1 MLFGKRQSENQPG
14 ESWDRVNGLSEPQMS
29 CTCGMQDMPGQHTL
43 YGCIPRKGHPWLS
56 RGVITEEDSE
66 ASAEEGETSH
76 YYEIMSSVM
85 ERNTRH
91 SAMEDMKRGGGDVVD
106 SANSATSQTLGA
118 PEPPTQDDATP
129 TETPV
134 AVAGLPSV
142 YLMMPRQAEQATHL
156 REAKEIRRSLLAWSR
171 QAIAICSIILVAG
184 VVLTMLAVTLI
195 AKDNCKAVKE
205 I

>member
-1 MLFGKRQSENQPG
+1 MIEELFNLVMALTSLAITLLDPML
-14 ESWDRVNGLSEPQMS
+14 L
-29 CTCGMQDMPGQHTL
+29 
-43 YGCIPRKGHPWLS
+43 
-56 RGVITEEDSE
+56 
-66 ASAEEGETSH
+66 
-76 YYEIMSSVM
+76 
-85 ERNTRH
+85 
-91 SAMEDMKRGGGDVVD
+91 VD
-106 SANSATSQTLGA
+106 SANSATGQTLGA
-118 PEPPTQDDATP
+118 PEPPTQDDAIP

-184 VVLTMLAVTLI
+184 VVLTMLAITLI
-195 AKDNCKAVKE
+195 AKDSCKAVKE

>member
-1 MLFGKRQSENQPG
+1 M
-14 ESWDRVNGLSEPQMS
+14 
-29 CTCGMQDMPGQHTL
+29 
-43 YGCIPRKGHPWLS
+43 
-56 RGVITEEDSE
+56 
-66 ASAEEGETSH
+66 
-76 YYEIMSSVM
+76 
-85 ERNTRH
+85 
-91 SAMEDMKRGGGDVVD
+91 D

-142 YLMMPRQAEQATHL
+142 YLMMPRGQAEQATHL

>member
-1 MLFGKRQSENQPG
+1 MGKLSPRSSVTLHWDCKQLACLGKNLDNWLGVQDTVGDCQQGRQG
-14 ESWDRVNGLSEPQMS
+14 EPSAAAL
-29 CTCGMQDMPGQHTL
+29 
-43 YGCIPRKGHPWLS
+43 
-56 RGVITEEDSE
+56 EEDS
-66 ASAEEGETSH
+66 SLLEED
-76 YYEIMSSVM
+76 SSLLEEVD
-85 ERNTRH
+85 
-91 SAMEDMKRGGGDVVD
+91 SLQVVVD
-106 SANSATSQTLGA
+106 SANSATGQTLGA
-118 PEPPTQDDATP
+118 PEPPTQDDAIP

-184 VVLTMLAVTLI
+184 VVLTMLAITLI
-195 AKDNCKAVKE
+195 AKDSCKAVKE

>member
-1 MLFGKRQSENQPG
+1 MLYTSPHL
-14 ESWDRVNGLSEPQMS
+14 DI
-29 CTCGMQDMPGQHTL
+29 
-43 YGCIPRKGHPWLS
+43 CIL
-56 RGVITEEDSE
+56 
-66 ASAEEGETSH
+66 
-76 YYEIMSSVM
+76 
-85 ERNTRH
+85 
-91 SAMEDMKRGGGDVVD
+91 VD

>member
-1 MLFGKRQSENQPG
+1 
-14 ESWDRVNGLSEPQMS
+14 MS
-29 CTCGMQDMPGQHTL
+29 NFTNL
-43 YGCIPRKGHPWLS
+43 
-56 RGVITEEDSE
+56 
-66 ASAEEGETSH
+66 
-76 YYEIMSSVM
+76 
-85 ERNTRH
+85 
-91 SAMEDMKRGGGDVVD
+91 VD
-106 SANSATSQTLGA
+106 SANSATGQTLGA
-118 PEPPTQDDATP
+118 PEPPTQDDAIP

-184 VVLTMLAVTLI
+184 VVLTMLAITLI
-195 AKDNCKAVKE
+195 AKDSCKAMKE

>member
-1 MLFGKRQSENQPG
+1 MFYVSKFFCLRKCRRRGWKRIPNIH
-14 ESWDRVNGLSEPQMS
+14 GLW
-29 CTCGMQDMPGQHTL
+29 
-43 YGCIPRKGHPWLS
+43 I
-56 RGVITEEDSE
+56 
-66 ASAEEGETSH
+66 
-76 YYEIMSSVM
+76 
-85 ERNTRH
+85 
-91 SAMEDMKRGGGDVVD
+91 VD

-142 YLMMPRQAEQATHL
+142 YLMMPKQPEQATHL

-184 VVLTMLAVTLI
+184 VVLTMLAITLI
-195 AKDNCKAVKE
+195 AKDSCKAVKE

>member
-1 MLFGKRQSENQPG
+1 
-14 ESWDRVNGLSEPQMS
+14 
-29 CTCGMQDMPGQHTL
+29 MQDMPGQHTW
-43 YGCIPRKGHPWLS
+43 YGCIPHKGHPWLS
-56 RGVITEEDSE
+56 KGVITEDDSE

-76 YYEIMSSVM
+76 FYEIISSVL
-85 ERNTRH
+85 ERNTRQ
-91 SAMEDMKRGGGDVVD
+91 SVMEDMKRGGGDVVD